1 MTPTLPIPRARP
13 TFSGYERFVIA
24 LLAFLQFTIVVDFMI
39 IGPLG
44 PFLLHDMQL
53 STSEFSHVV
62 SAYAWSAGA
71 SGLMSAGFADRFDR
85 KRLLLF
91 FYSGFV
97 LGTLLCGIAWSYP
110 VLLVARIVTGLFG
123 GVIGS
128 ITMAIVADLFPIE
141 VRGRVMGTVQTAFAA
156 SQVLGVPIGLT
167 LSNLWGWHAP
177 FLMIVAVSSL
187 VGVVIVVRLRPLNAH
202 LALQKKTSS
211 FAHLAATV
219 RQGRYLRTF
228 SATMLLATGGFMLM
242 PFGSTFSVYNLG
254 VPVDK
259 LAVVYMFTGAAT
271 FVAGPLLGRMS
282 DSFGKYKTFCL
293 GSALGMIIVVIY
305 CNLGLTPLVPV
316 IALNIALFVAI
327 TARIVSATALISAV
341 PDAADRGAFMAVNAS
356 MQQLSGGVASLL
368 AGTIIS
374 QAGDGHLEHYD
385 RLGYVVVFAMGLVM
399 VLMYPIHRTVM
410 LKASSPQ
417 PAAATP

>member
-1 MTPTLPIPRARP
+1 MKP
-13 TFSGYERFVIA
+13 TFSSYEKFVIA
-24 LLAFLQFTIVVDFMI
+24 LLAFLQFTIVLDFMI
-39 IGPLG
+39 MGPLG
-44 PFLLHDMQL
+44 PFLLRDLQL
-53 STSEFSHVV
+53 STSQFSLVV

-97 LGTLLCGIAWSYP
+97 LGTFLCGIAWSYP
-110 VLLVARIVTGLFG
+110 VMLFARIVTGLFG

-167 LSNLWGWHAP
+167 LSNHWGWHAP

-187 VGVVIVVRLRPLNAH
+187 VGAVIVVRLRPLNAH
-202 LALQKKTSS
+202 LALQKQTSS
-211 FAHLAATV
+211 FAHLTSTV

-228 SATMLLATGGFMLM
+228 AATMLLATGGFMLM

-254 VPVDK
+254 VPFEK
-259 LAVVYMFTGAAT
+259 LDVVYMFSGAAT
-271 FVAGPLLGRMS
+271 FVAGPLLGRLS
-282 DSFGKYKTFCL
+282 DSFGRYKTFCL

-305 CNLGLTPLVPV
+305 CNLGLTPLAAV

-341 PDAADRGAFMAVNAS
+341 PDASDRGAFMAVNAS

-368 AGTIIS
+368 AGTIVS
-374 QAGDGHLEHYD
+374 QAPDGRLEHYD
-385 RLGYVVVFAMGLVM
+385 RLGYVVVFAMGTVM
-399 VLMYPIHRTVM
+399 LLMYPIHRTVM
-410 LKASSPQ
+410 LKASSPSPA
-417 PAAATP
+417 PAAQ